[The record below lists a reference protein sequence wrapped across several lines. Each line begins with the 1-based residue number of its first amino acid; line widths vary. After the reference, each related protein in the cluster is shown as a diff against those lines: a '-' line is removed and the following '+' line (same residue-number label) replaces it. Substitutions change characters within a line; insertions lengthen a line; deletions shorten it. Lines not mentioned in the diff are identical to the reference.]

1 MKKVEYWEA
10 EDGERFATEAA
21 CIEYENR
28 FDELLGKVKFFDA
41 NYELMTGDF
50 VSNADECYAMYIST
64 NEAAEKLHEVFEN
77 ESIESPF
84 NRGYYRKPKS
94 GHYFYKSKW
103 YCLEEEWERLKTIE
117 EKLNKAKG
125 LI

>member
-10 EDGERFATEAA
+10 EDGKRFATEAA

-28 FDELLGKVKFFDA
+28 FSEFLGSVKFFDK
-41 NYELMTGDF
+41 NYELMTKDF
-50 VSNADECYAMYIST
+50 LSNAEECYAMYIST
-64 NEAAEKLHEVFEN
+64 NEVAKKLHEIFED

-84 NRGYYRKPKS
+84 SKSYNRKPKS
-94 GHYFYKSKW
+94 GHYFYDSVW
-103 YCLEEEWERLKTIE
+103 YCLEEEKDKINEIE
-117 EKLNKAKG
+117 MDFAKARG